1 MFSSLADAINVIALS
16 NARRSELEKD
26 LDEARLQ
33 LREAKAVSKDFNAGR
48 LFRLE
53 IENAELQRDLGLHKV
68 ALEEA
73 RQTVLSNIQ
82 KANVDLPLQIESLRR
97 DLATAEAALQ
107 CAETARDTVLSF
119 YEAHICGSDELPLS
133 LFHSKSA
140 SRTSS
145 DDVSPT
151 KACNVFDQPFST
163 KFDIVGKP
171 PPPLAGIGL
180 RLGMNSS
187 GKLVVRESVMLAF
200 GRAFGFCVCCC

>member
-1 MFSSLADAINVIALS
+1 MLLLDLGLPIFSSLADAINVIALS

-107 CAETARDTVLSF
+107 CAETARDFSVQELQAFRLLFSCSNVVSQAGQRSVLKDDVATAGLPSGAIDVACSSDGCKF
-119 YEAHICGSDELPLS
+119 PMISSVFKAARKRPTSIMHSQGSD
-133 LFHSKSA
+133 HS
-140 SRTSS
+140 
-145 DDVSPT
+145 
-151 KACNVFDQPFST
+151 
-163 KFDIVGKP
+163 
-171 PPPLAGIGL
+171 
-180 RLGMNSS
+180 
-187 GKLVVRESVMLAF
+187 
-200 GRAFGFCVCCC
+200 